1 MFDNF
6 IGGSGQ
12 NVQKLSGDN
21 IESLLKLDNIIAIFF
36 VYNFGHRV
44 KVVSQRLKTKRI
56 AIFYQFVFKRIVLKI
71 ANNVIRFFFN

>member
-21 IESLLKLDNIIAIFF
+21 IESFLKLDNIITIFF
-36 VYNFGHRV
+36 VHNFGHRV
-44 KVVSQRLKTKRI
+44 KIMPQRLKTKRI
-56 AIFYQFVFKRIVLKI
+56 AILDQFIFKRIVLKI
-71 ANNVIRFFFN
+71 ANNVIRFFFD